1 MNKATMEA
9 KEAEVGE
16 YFKNEDLFM
25 LFKFDSNATESE
37 TMKILEKQHDMVGLR
52 TNDFIK
58 DHIQHLMK
66 FVSGI
71 SDHSVIYK

>member
-37 TMKILEKQHDMVGLR
+37 TMKILEK
-52 TNDFIK
+52 
-58 DHIQHLMK
+58 
-66 FVSGI
+66 
-71 SDHSVIYK
+71 